1 MFFGVSAGYWMLVI
15 VTLVI
20 GGFATWYVNS
30 QLKKYSRVPI
40 STGLTGAEAA
50 RRMLSYYGISGV
62 EVHRGGPGQDFST
75 RARTRSRSRPTTT
88 RAAPSRPRPRPA
100 TRWGTPTS
108 TRRATLP

>member
-40 STGLTGAEAA
+40 SPGPTAAHGL
-50 RRMLSYYGISGV
+50 
-62 EVHRGGPGQDFST
+62 
-75 RARTRSRSRPTTT
+75 
-88 RAAPSRPRPRPA
+88 
-100 TRWGTPTS
+100 
-108 TRRATLP
+108 

>member
-50 RRMLSYYGISGV
+50 DRKSV
-62 EVHRGGPGQDFST
+62 V
-75 RARTRSRSRPTTT
+75 
-88 RAAPSRPRPRPA
+88 
-100 TRWGTPTS
+100 
-108 TRRATLP
+108 